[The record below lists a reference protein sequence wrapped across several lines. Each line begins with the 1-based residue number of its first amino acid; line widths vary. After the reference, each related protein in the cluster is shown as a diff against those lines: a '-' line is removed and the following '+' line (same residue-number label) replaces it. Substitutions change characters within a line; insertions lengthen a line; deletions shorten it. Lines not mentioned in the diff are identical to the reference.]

1 MPPRGR
7 VVLLPV
13 RSRVLR
19 GNPLGDPVLRE
30 LPVYLPPGYDG
41 RRRFP
46 VLFCLAGFTGTGRA
60 LLNDQAWAPGLA
72 TRMDALLAAG
82 RARPAI
88 LAAPDCFTR
97 LGGSQ
102 YLNSPALGRYE
113 DHLVEELVPLVD
125 RAFRTLPAR
134 EHRGVLGKSS
144 GGYGAI
150 RLGMRRSD
158 LFGALACHSGDM
170 AFEYCY
176 FPDFPKAL
184 AGLEKHGGIDGFLRA
199 FDRAPRKTGDLLAV
213 LNILAMSAAYSP
225 NPKARPLR
233 FDLPFDPRTGE
244 LLGEVWARW
253 LENDPIRMVE
263 GYADSLEALRVLY
276 FDCGSRDEYNLHLG
290 ARMLAS
296 RLKRRRVRHVHQEF
310 EDGHMSI
317 VYRYDVSLPLLTRT
331 LAP

>member
-19 GNPLGDPVLRE
+19 GNPLGDPFVRE

-46 VLFCLAGFTGTGRA
+46 VLYCLAGFTGTGRA

-72 TRMDALLAAG
+72 TRMDALLAAR
-82 RARPAI
+82 RARPSI

-102 YLNSPALGRYE
+102 YLNSTALGRYE
-113 DHLVEELVPLVD
+113 EHLVEELVPLVD
-125 RAFRTLPAR
+125 QAFRTLPAR

-158 LFGALACHSGDM
+158 LFGGVACHSGDM

-176 FPDFPKAL
+176 LPDFPKAL
-184 AGLEKHGGIDGFLRA
+184 AGLEKHGGVAGFLRA
-199 FDRAPRKTGDLLAV
+199 FERAPRKTGELLAV
-213 LNILAMSAAYSP
+213 LNILAMAAAYSP

-233 FDLPFDPRTGE
+233 IDLPFSEKTGE
-244 LLGEVWARW
+244 LRGEVWARW
-253 LENDPIRMVE
+253 LENDPVRMVE
-263 GYADSLEALRVLY
+263 GYADSLKALRVLY

-290 ARMLAS
+290 ARILAGRLS
-296 RLKRRRVRHVHQEF
+296 RGRVRHVHQEF

-317 VYRYDVSLPLLTRT
+317 VYRYDVSLPLLTRV
-331 LAP
+331 LAR

>member
-13 RSRVLR
+13 RSRVLQ
-19 GNPLGDPVLRE
+19 GNPLGDPFVRE
-30 LPVYLPPGYDG
+30 LPVYLPPGYDD

-72 TRMDALLAAG
+72 TRMDALLASR

-102 YLNSPALGRYE
+102 YLNSTALGRYE

-134 EHRGVLGKSS
+134 EHRGILGKSS

-158 LFGALACHSGDM
+158 LFGAVACHSGDM

-184 AGLEKHGGIDGFLRA
+184 AGLGKHGGIAGFLRA
-199 FDRAPRKTGDLLAV
+199 FDRAPRKTGEHLAV
-213 LNILAMSAAYSP
+213 LNILAMAAAYSP
-225 NPKARPLR
+225 NPRARPLR
-233 FDLPFDPRTGE
+233 FDLPFDSRTGE
-244 LLGEVWARW
+244 LLGDVWARW
-253 LENDPIRMVE
+253 LENDPVRMVE
-263 GYADSLEALRVLY
+263 GYADSLKSLRVLY

-290 ARMLAS
+290 ARILAG
-296 RLKRRRVRHVHQEF
+296 RLSRRRVRHVHQEF

-317 VYRYDVSLPLLTRT
+317 VYRYDVSLPLLTRV
-331 LAP
+331 LAR

>member
-19 GNPLGDPVLRE
+19 GNPLGDPFVRE
-30 LPVYLPPGYDG
+30 LPVYLPPGYDD

-46 VLFCLAGFTGTGRA
+46 VLFCLAGFTGTGRG

-72 TRMDALLAAG
+72 TRMDALLAAR

-102 YLNSPALGRYE
+102 YLNSTALGRYE
-113 DHLVEELVPLVD
+113 DHLVEEIVPLVD

-144 GGYGAI
+144 GGYGAL

-184 AGLEKHGGIDGFLRA
+184 AGLEKHGGIAGFLRA
-199 FDRAPRKTGDLLAV
+199 FDRAPRKTGELLAV
-213 LNILAMSAAYSP
+213 LNILAMAAAYSP

-233 FDLPFDPRTGE
+233 FDLPFDEKTGE
-244 LLGEVWARW
+244 LRGEVWARW
-253 LENDPIRMVE
+253 LENDPVRMVE
-263 GYADSLEALRVLY
+263 GYADSLKALRVLY
-276 FDCGSRDEYNLHLG
+276 FDCGRRDEYNLHLG
-290 ARMLAS
+290 ARILAG
-296 RLKRRRVRHVHQEF
+296 RLRRRRVRHVHQEF

-317 VYRYDVSLPLLTRT
+317 VYRYDVSLPLLTRV
-331 LAP
+331 LAR